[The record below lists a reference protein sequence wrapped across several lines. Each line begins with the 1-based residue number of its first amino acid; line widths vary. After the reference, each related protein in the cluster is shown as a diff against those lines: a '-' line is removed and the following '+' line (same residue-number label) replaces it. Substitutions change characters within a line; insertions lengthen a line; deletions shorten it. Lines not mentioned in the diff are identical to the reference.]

1 MPVIPPALEAFTAP
15 RRVLDHGFV
24 QLLDVMGDDAAIEEA
39 ARVSYD
45 AGAASRKVSDTRGLI
60 RYLMR
65 HRHTSPFE
73 MCEVKLRIKLP
84 IFVERQWVRHRM
96 ASLNEVSARYSVLP
110 EEFYVPEPD
119 QVCHQ
124 SKTNKQGRAAP
135 IDDSSRFRDA
145 LAGHSRSAF
154 EDYRTAIDGYDI
166 ARETARIGL
175 PLGTYTEKVW
185 KIDLHNL
192 LHFLSLR
199 LHPHAQ
205 FEIRVYAETIAEIVQ
220 RWVPLTWEAFE
231 DYRLGAVTLSR
242 DEVETVRAA
251 LSLAAGRYPDLVQ
264 GMIATLKSRGSSQ
277 REIGEFITALGL
289 PHPDQRPRT

>member
-1 MPVIPPALEAFTAP
+1 MPVIPTALEAFTAP

-24 QLLDVMGDDAAIEEA
+24 QLLDVMGDDRAIEEA

-45 AGAASRKVSDTRGLI
+45 AGGSSRRTSDTRGLI

-73 MCEVKLRIKLP
+73 MCELKLRVKLP
-84 IFVERQWVRHRM
+84 IFVERQWVRHRT

-110 EEFYVPEPD
+110 EEFYVPEPE

-124 SKTNKQGRAAP
+124 SKTNKQGRAEP
-135 IDDSSRFRDA
+135 IDDPARFRDV
-145 LAGHSRSAF
+145 LAGQSRAAF

-185 KIDLHNL
+185 KIDAHNL

-205 FEIRVYAETIAEIVQ
+205 FEIRAYAEAIAEIVKV
-220 RWVPLTWEAFE
+220 WLPLTWEAFE
-231 DYRLGAVTLSR
+231 DYRLGAVTFSRAEVEALRTLVTIASVR
-242 DEVETVRAA
+242 DEKVPAGLVEVMRMRRA
-251 LSLAAGRYPDLVQ
+251 SE
-264 GMIATLKSRGSSQ
+264 
-277 REIGEFITALGL
+277 REINEFFGALGRE
-289 PHPDQRPRT
+289 RPED